1 MPGHVEF
8 ILNND
13 STDDLPEMRQM
24 DKFWF
29 KLVQALIH
37 AAAALQTPSV
47 ILHDFCRF
55 NGDCIDNIGVVQGF
69 IKTKRIVIKFSD
81 KSVD

>member
-1 MPGHVEF
+1 MLGNVDF

-24 DKFWF
+24 GELWF
-29 KLVQALIH
+29 KLAQALIH
-37 AAAALQTPSV
+37 AAAALQTSSV

-55 NGDCIDNIGVVQGF
+55 SGDCIDNIGVVQGF
-69 IKTKRIVIKFSD
+69 IKTKRIVIKFGD
-81 KSVD
+81 KSAD